1 MKKELD
7 ARASGKQE
15 MFLSF
20 YMYAYFDL
28 TGVKKYFACFFF
40 FHSTLTNMYSL
51 ILFVSLSHG

>member
-20 YMYAYFDL
+20 YAYFDL